1 MTDSIVLT
9 STLSSTENCPSE
21 SLTDSGSVS
30 ALTVV
35 DGGGGGGKQALWKS
49 ICKAALPSGELAIT
63 IQSFNNN
70 IF

>member
-35 DGGGGGGKQALWKS
+35 DGGGGGGKQAL
-49 ICKAALPSGELAIT
+49 
-63 IQSFNNN
+63 
-70 IF
+70 